1 MAAEANAQF
10 ATTQREK
17 DARRRGRYV
26 GFIVVIVAVIL
37 LFPVYWMLVTSLVP
51 TSVML
56 TRDPALLP
64 DLSSLSFGAF
74 WEILVDEP
82 VARWLWNSAL
92 ITLGSAVAATFVS
105 ALGGYSL
112 SRFKTRGHGA
122 MGYSLLFS
130 RMLPGTLLVIPFF
143 VMASTLGMTN
153 NLISVIAINVGAI
166 IPFSTWMLKS
176 FIDGIPV
183 ELEQAA
189 RVDGCTYLGALYRIT
204 LPLSRPGLIATFTY
218 SAILAWSD
226 FLFSRTLLTNQGKWP
241 ITVGIASFVGEYSID
256 WSGLMAI
263 SILSSLPLMILFIA
277 LEPFLVRGLTS
288 GSVKG

>member
-122 MGYSLLFS
+122 MG
-130 RMLPGTLLVIPFF
+130 
-143 VMASTLGMTN
+143 
-153 NLISVIAINVGAI
+153 
-166 IPFSTWMLKS
+166 
-176 FIDGIPV
+176 
-183 ELEQAA
+183 
-189 RVDGCTYLGALYRIT
+189 
-204 LPLSRPGLIATFTY
+204 
-218 SAILAWSD
+218 
-226 FLFSRTLLTNQGKWP
+226 
-241 ITVGIASFVGEYSID
+241 
-256 WSGLMAI
+256 
-263 SILSSLPLMILFIA
+263 
-277 LEPFLVRGLTS
+277 
-288 GSVKG
+288 